1 MRSVYESVE
10 LEVITFEAADVISTS
25 DNDKPVQESN
35 EGPIA
40 G

>member
-1 MRSVYESVE
+1 MRSAYESVE
-10 LEVITFEAADVISTS
+10 LEVITFDADDVISTS
-25 DNDKPVQESN
+25 DKPVQESN